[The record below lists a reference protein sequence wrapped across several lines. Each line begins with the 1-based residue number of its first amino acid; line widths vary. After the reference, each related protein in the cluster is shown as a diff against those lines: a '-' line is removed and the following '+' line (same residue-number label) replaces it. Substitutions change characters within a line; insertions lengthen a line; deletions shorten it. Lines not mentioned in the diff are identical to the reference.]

1 MKNYIIYS
9 LLIFVSIGFTAC
21 ETDFLDKN
29 PKDKLSSTEFW
40 KSKSDLDMA
49 LTAVYASAQG
59 GGGIV
64 SYGMPNLDVLTDN
77 AYGQHNYWSSQTFVQ
92 GNISPSTEGYIT
104 DLYNTCYQGITR
116 VNIFLDKLKSYQGT
130 DVDSNEKL
138 LYEAEARFFRGYY
151 YYLLYFGYGAVPVI
165 TEPLTLDSQDQP
177 KATAQQV
184 LDQSLSDIDFAIANL
199 STALYPDAAGHAVK
213 TSAQALK
220 LRVLMYAAYDHTGS
234 VNTEVLTQARDVAL
248 DLMSSGYSLDPNYE
262 DVFRDGTQESS
273 PEIMFSIKFLAP
285 DNATPMDQ
293 WYGDWLVVSPLE
305 NLVNAYEVGDLRL
318 EKSIFEDV
326 VEINGDT
333 HSPSNDD
340 PTGFGLKKF
349 LSPGLMP
356 YGYSTQSQQ
365 DWVMLRYAEVLLSYA
380 EAQNELVGPDQSVV
394 DAMDAIRNR
403 AGLSN
408 LPTGL
413 TKDDM
418 RELIR
423 QERRIELAFE
433 GIRYYDLKRWRIAED
448 VLNNV
453 TDGILSY
460 FFEERFYLWPLPQT
474 EIDKSQGVLE
484 QNPDYL

>member
-1 MKNYIIYS
+1 
-9 LLIFVSIGFTAC
+9 
-21 ETDFLDKN
+21 
-29 PKDKLSSTEFW
+29 
-40 KSKSDLDMA
+40 
-49 LTAVYASAQG
+49 
-59 GGGIV
+59 
-64 SYGMPNLDVLTDN
+64 
-77 AYGQHNYWSSQTFVQ
+77 
-92 GNISPSTEGYIT
+92 
-104 DLYNTCYQGITR
+104 
-116 VNIFLDKLKSYQGT
+116 
-130 DVDSNEKL
+130 
-138 LYEAEARFFRGYY
+138 
-151 YYLLYFGYGAVPVI
+151 
-165 TEPLTLDSQDQP
+165 
-177 KATAQQV
+177 
-184 LDQSLSDIDFAIANL
+184 ANL

-220 LRVLMYAAYDHTGS
+220 LRVLMYAAYDPSWG